1 VKKRMVHNPTDDI
14 DLKVSTLDPDIQIG
28 EVYKV
33 LRSTGQYY
41 PAAVIEGRIDGN
53 GNKEYYVHYCN
64 RMLFYLFNCYI
75 YPDDRRLDEW
85 VTSERIDCSAKL
97 KIPCESS
104 LNQLTDSAGCDE
116 SDSLDSTTQKLEL
129 EYQEFTRVKFIDQI
143 QFGKYEID
151 TWYFSPYPEEFR
163 QVKKLWICEYCLKYM
178 KYSETWLNHIK
189 YDCKAKRPPGKEIY
203 NHGNLCVFELDGN
216 VQKLYCQNLCLLAK
230 LFLDH
235 KTLYYN
241 VSPFIFYVLCE
252 IDNDGVHLVGYFSKK
267 SNSYSPVGVLNI
279 KHINDEVR
287 RLGGLRYGLK
297 KYIDSFDGHSEGL
310 CLMFSVDL
318 LLILF
323 SGSSD
328 FDYFTEVQQILHRL
342 SFLKY
347 FLFPFFF
354 QEKVSADNYNLACIL
369 TLPPFQ
375 RRGYGH
381 FLISLSYELAKI
393 EQIVGTPEKPLS
405 DLGRLSYRSYWEKV
419 ILNFLLENPNC
430 TMNELSTKTCI
441 AIDDI
446 IWTLQ
451 YHPIINNWQHG
462 HEICLHRDTI
472 QQYLNQLNDEHSM
485 KAFRTDG
492 KEQRKNRKLMHKNSF
507 VLDINRLKWDPP
519 IKSSQNNKESQITK
533 TCIAIDDII
542 WTLQYHPIINNWQ
555 HGHEICLHRDTI
567 QQYLNQLNDEHSMK
581 AFRTDGKEQR
591 KNRKLMH
598 KNSFVLDIN
607 RLKWDPPIKSSQ
619 NNKESQM

>member
-1 VKKRMVHNPTDDI
+1 MNAVVKKRMVHNPTDDI

-64 RMLFYLFNCYI
+64 H
-75 YPDDRRLDEW
+75 DRRLDEW

-104 LNQLTDSAGCDE
+104 LNQLTDSAGCDVRFTRNQKRKLEETSKVLQE

-252 IDNDGVHLVGYFSKK
+252 IDNDGVHLVGYFSK
-267 SNSYSPVGVLNI
+267 
-279 KHINDEVR
+279 
-287 RLGGLRYGLK
+287 
-297 KYIDSFDGHSEGL
+297 
-310 CLMFSVDL
+310 
-318 LLILF
+318 
-323 SGSSD
+323 
-328 FDYFTEVQQILHRL
+328 
-342 SFLKY
+342 
-347 FLFPFFF
+347 
-354 QEKVSADNYNLACIL
+354 EKVSADNYNLACIL

-519 IKSSQNNKESQITK
+519 IKSSQNNKESQ
-533 TCIAIDDII
+533 
-542 WTLQYHPIINNWQ
+542 
-555 HGHEICLHRDTI
+555 
-567 QQYLNQLNDEHSMK
+567 M
-581 AFRTDGKEQR
+581 
-591 KNRKLMH
+591 
-598 KNSFVLDIN
+598 
-607 RLKWDPPIKSSQ
+607 
-619 NNKESQM
+619 

>member
-1 VKKRMVHNPTDDI
+1 MVHNPTDDI

-64 RMLFYLFNCYI
+64 H
-75 YPDDRRLDEW
+75 DRRLDEW

-104 LNQLTDSAGCDE
+104 LNQLTDSAGCDVRFTRNQKRKLEETSKVLQE

-287 RLGGLRYGLK
+287 RLGGLRYGKNILSLLK
-297 KYIDSFDGHSEGL
+297 
-310 CLMFSVDL
+310 V
-318 LLILF
+318 ILKAF
-323 SGSSD
+323 
-328 FDYFTEVQQILHRL
+328 
-342 SFLKY
+342 
-347 FLFPFFF
+347 
-354 QEKVSADNYNLACIL
+354 EKVSADNYNLACIL

-462 HEICLHRDTI
+462 HQICLHRDTI

-485 KAFRTDG
+485 KAF
-492 KEQRKNRKLMHKNSF
+492 
-507 VLDINRLKWDPP
+507 P
-519 IKSSQNNKESQITK
+519 
-533 TCIAIDDII
+533 
-542 WTLQYHPIINNWQ
+542 
-555 HGHEICLHRDTI
+555 
-567 QQYLNQLNDEHSMK
+567 
-581 AFRTDGKEQR
+581 TDGKEQR

>member
-1 VKKRMVHNPTDDI
+1 M
-14 DLKVSTLDPDIQIG
+14 
-28 EVYKV
+28 
-33 LRSTGQYY
+33 
-41 PAAVIEGRIDGN
+41 
-53 GNKEYYVHYCN
+53 
-64 RMLFYLFNCYI
+64 
-75 YPDDRRLDEW
+75 
-85 VTSERIDCSAKL
+85 
-97 KIPCESS
+97 
-104 LNQLTDSAGCDE
+104 E

-252 IDNDGVHLVGYFSKK
+252 IDNDGVHLVGYFSK
-267 SNSYSPVGVLNI
+267 
-279 KHINDEVR
+279 
-287 RLGGLRYGLK
+287 
-297 KYIDSFDGHSEGL
+297 
-310 CLMFSVDL
+310 
-318 LLILF
+318 
-323 SGSSD
+323 
-328 FDYFTEVQQILHRL
+328 
-342 SFLKY
+342 
-347 FLFPFFF
+347 
-354 QEKVSADNYNLACIL
+354 EKVSADNYNLACIL

-462 HEICLHRDTI
+462 H
-472 QQYLNQLNDEHSM
+472 Q
-485 KAFRTDG
+485 
-492 KEQRKNRKLMHKNSF
+492 
-507 VLDINRLKWDPP
+507 
-519 IKSSQNNKESQITK
+519 
-533 TCIAIDDII
+533 
-542 WTLQYHPIINNWQ
+542 
-555 HGHEICLHRDTI
+555 ICLHRDTI

>member
-1 VKKRMVHNPTDDI
+1 MVHNPTDDI

-64 RMLFYLFNCYI
+64 H
-75 YPDDRRLDEW
+75 DRRLDEW

-104 LNQLTDSAGCDE
+104 LNQLTDSAGCDVRFTRNQKRKLEETSKVLQE

-216 VQKLYCQNLCLLAK
+216 VQK
-230 LFLDH
+230 
-235 KTLYYN
+235 
-241 VSPFIFYVLCE
+241 
-252 IDNDGVHLVGYFSKK
+252 
-267 SNSYSPVGVLNI
+267 
-279 KHINDEVR
+279 
-287 RLGGLRYGLK
+287 
-297 KYIDSFDGHSEGL
+297 
-310 CLMFSVDL
+310 
-318 LLILF
+318 
-323 SGSSD
+323 
-328 FDYFTEVQQILHRL
+328 
-342 SFLKY
+342 
-347 FLFPFFF
+347 
-354 QEKVSADNYNLACIL
+354 EKVSADNYNLACIL

-462 HEICLHRDTI
+462 H
-472 QQYLNQLNDEHSM
+472 Q
-485 KAFRTDG
+485 
-492 KEQRKNRKLMHKNSF
+492 
-507 VLDINRLKWDPP
+507 
-519 IKSSQNNKESQITK
+519 
-533 TCIAIDDII
+533 
-542 WTLQYHPIINNWQ
+542 
-555 HGHEICLHRDTI
+555 ICLHRDTI